1 MRRLLLVFAVVAALG
16 PAVGIYVVSAAGAP
30 AADGTLFATVGPGFT
45 ISLVDSAGT
54 PVTRLDPGT
63 YDIQIDDR
71 SADHNF
77 HLIGPGSVSAGT
89 EIAFVGVRTIT
100 VTVVS
105 GQYTF
110 VCDNHSYDM
119 IGQFTVG
126 TGGASTTPTTTTT
139 PATATKLVATVGPGF
154 TISLKRGGRKVT
166 TLKPGL
172 YRIAV
177 RDRSAIHNFRLIGPG
192 VNKAT
197 GVAFVGTR
205 TWRLRLKVGLHRF
218 RCDPHRHI
226 MRGAFRVR

>member
-16 PAVGIYVVSAAGAP
+16 PAAAIYAVSAAGAP
-30 AADGTLFATVGPGFT
+30 AADGKLFATVGPSYT
-45 ISLVDSAGT
+45 ISLVDSAGA
-54 PVTRLDPGT
+54 PVTGLDPGT
-63 YDIQIDDR
+63 YDIEIDDR

-89 EIAFVGVRTIT
+89 EIGFVGVRTIT
-100 VTVVS
+100 VTVVN

-110 VCDNHSYDM
+110 VCDDHAYDM

-126 TGGASTTPTTTTT
+126 SGGGSTPTTTTT
-139 PATATKLVATVGPGF
+139 PSTATKLVATVGPGF

-166 TLKPGL
+166 ALKRGL
-172 YRIAV
+172 YTIVV

-197 GVAFVGTR
+197 GVKFVGTR
-205 TWRLRLKVGLHRF
+205 TWRLRLKVGLDRF
-218 RCDPHRHI
+218 RCDPHRTH
-226 MRGAFRVR
+226 MRGSFRVR

>member
-16 PAVGIYVVSAAGAP
+16 PAVAIYAVSAAGAP
-30 AADGTLFATVGPGFT
+30 AADGKLFATVGPSYT

-63 YDIQIDDR
+63 YDIEIDDR
-71 SADHNF
+71 SAEHNF
-77 HLIGPGSVSAGT
+77 HLIGPGPVSAGT
-89 EIAFVGVRTIT
+89 EISFVGIRTIT

-110 VCDNHSYDM
+110 VCDEHSYDM

-126 TGGASTTPTTTTT
+126 GGSTTPTTTTT
-139 PATATKLVATVGPGF
+139 PLTGTKLVATVGPGY
-154 TISLKRGGRKVT
+154 TISLKRGTRKVT

-172 YRIAV
+172 YTITV
-177 RDRSAIHNFRLIGPG
+177 RDRAAIHNFHLIGPR

-197 GVAFVGTR
+197 GIAFVGTR
-205 TWRLRLKVGLHRF
+205 TWRIRLRAGLHTF

-226 MRGAFRVR
+226 LRGSFRVR

>member
-16 PAVGIYVVSAAGAP
+16 PTVAIYAVSAAGAP
-30 AADGTLFATVGPGFT
+30 AADGKLFATVGPGYT
-45 ISLVDSAGT
+45 ITLADSAGA

-63 YDIQIDDR
+63 YDIEIDDR
-71 SADHNF
+71 SAEHNF
-77 HLIGPGSVSAGT
+77 QLVGPGVSAGS
-89 EIAFVGVRTIT
+89 EVAFVGIRTIT
-100 VTVVS
+100 VTVVN

-110 VCDNHSYDM
+110 FCEVHSYDM

-126 TGGASTTPTTTTT
+126 SGGGSTTTTTT
-139 PATATKLVATVGPGF
+139 PSTGTKLVATVGPGF

-172 YRIAV
+172 YTIAV

-197 GVAFVGTR
+197 GVKFVGTR
-205 TWRLRLKVGLHRF
+205 TWRLRLKAGLHRY
-218 RCDPHRHI
+218 RCDPHRTTL
-226 MRGAFRVR
+226 RGSFRVR

>member
-30 AADGTLFATVGPGFT
+30 SADGKLFATVGPAYT

-54 PVTRLDPGT
+54 PVTRLAPGT
-63 YDIQIDDR
+63 YDIEIDDR
-71 SADHNF
+71 SAEHNF
-77 HLIGPGSVSAGT
+77 HLIGPGPVSAGT
-89 EIAFVGVRTIT
+89 EIGFVGIRTIT
-100 VTVVS
+100 VTVVN

-110 VCDNHSYDM
+110 VCDDHAYDM

-126 TGGASTTPTTTTT
+126 TAGGSTTTTT
-139 PATATKLVATVGPGF
+139 TSTSTGTRLVATVGPGF
-154 TISLKRGGRKVT
+154 TISLKRGGIRVK
-166 TLKPGL
+166 TLKRGL
-172 YRIAV
+172 YTIVV

-205 TWRLRLKVGLHRF
+205 TWRLRLKVGLHRY
-218 RCDPHRHI
+218 RCDPHRTM
-226 MRGAFRVR
+226 MRGSFSVR

>member
-16 PAVGIYVVSAAGAP
+16 PAVAIYAVSAAGAP
-30 AADGTLFATVGPGFT
+30 AADGKLFATVGPAYT
-45 ISLVDSAGT
+45 ISLVDSAGA

-63 YDIQIDDR
+63 YDIEIDDR
-71 SADHNF
+71 SAEHNF
-77 HLIGPGSVSAGT
+77 HLIGPGPVSAGT
-89 EIAFVGVRTIT
+89 EIGFVGIRTIT

-110 VCDNHSYDM
+110 VCDDHAYDM

-126 TGGASTTPTTTTT
+126 TGGGSTTTTT
-139 PATATKLVATVGPGF
+139 TTSTATKLVATVGPGYTISLTRGGRKF
-154 TISLKRGGRKVT
+154 TSLKRG
-166 TLKPGL
+166 L
-172 YRIAV
+172 YTIVV
-177 RDRSAIHNFRLIGPG
+177 RDRSAIHNFRLIGPD

-218 RCDPHRHI
+218 RCDPHRTM
-226 MRGAFRVR
+226 MRGSFSVR